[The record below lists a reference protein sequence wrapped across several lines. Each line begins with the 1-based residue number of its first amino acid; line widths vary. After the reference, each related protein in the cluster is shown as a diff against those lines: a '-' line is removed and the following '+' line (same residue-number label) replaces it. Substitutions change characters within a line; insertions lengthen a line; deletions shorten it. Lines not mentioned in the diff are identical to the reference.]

1 MAGYEEEK
9 HLLKVV
15 LFYAVVTFVLLAV
28 AIGVLGLG
36 LGLLAGS
43 AMP

>member
-1 MAGYEEEK
+1 MANYEEEK

-15 LFYAVVTFVLLAV
+15 LLYAVVTFILLGV
-28 AIGVLGLG
+28 AIGMLGLG

-43 AMP
+43 ATP